1 MSFITTRYAK
11 SDYTNSTIENC
22 QKQMTH
28 IRYIDGNNLYG
39 SQMLFNLPTED
50 YRFEDIKF
58 IKKLER
64 TLKKGIYFNL
74 KNRGMFL
81 EVDLHYPKELHVHH
95 SDFPLAP
102 EKYKVTYNELSP
114 LNKFLYNN
122 MKQPDSYHTFSEEKL
137 IPTFHGRKKYILHFK
152 CLIFYLSKGL
162 VLKKIHRIVSFK
174 QEPFLKD
181 YILTLTKL
189 RSTYSQKN
197 IFFC

>member
-1 MSFITTRYAK
+1 
-11 SDYTNSTIENC
+11 
-22 QKQMTH
+22 MTH

-58 IKKLER
+58 IKNVER

-174 QEPFLKD
+174 QEPFLKE

-197 IFFC
+197 YLFLLMFSNF